1 MKIPF
6 EVPKL
11 NQLFK
16 KNDNLSLE
24 QKIENYMS
32 EHNITY
38 EDIDVENF

>member
-24 QKIENYMS
+24 QNDRKLYVR
-32 EHNITY
+32 T
-38 EDIDVENF
+38 